1 VAARP
6 SLERPVPSV
15 LDSPSSLIAPRH
27 APYHRYVKASAV
39 SAPRKESGKRLAV
52 ARRGADA
59 ANAADAASLPQPGDT
74 IGDKY
79 SLVRTIGEGGMGVVF
94 EAMHLR
100 LRQRLAIKVVRP
112 DVPEFEE
119 VLARFD
125 REARVAAKLRSIH
138 SARVIDVDVLPN
150 GLPYMV
156 LEYLDGRDLGEELR
170 ETGPLPVEEAVDIAL
185 QVTDA
190 MAEAHSLGVVHR
202 DLKPSN
208 LFVCRVGGRRVIK
221 VLDFGISKHEGDG
234 ERITGSAAYFGT
246 PHYTAPEQLRSASS
260 ADGRSDVWSLGVI
273 LFELLTG
280 RLPFEGGATSV
291 IAKVVTEAAPRPTQ
305 YREDLPRELVRVVM
319 RALQRDPGERFA
331 TMGELAEALAPFGP
345 KQSVAAAVA
354 EAPRGRGR
362 LGEVLVADGMLS
374 PEDLERALAR
384 QRETGK
390 LLGRVLIEMELIT
403 QADLLAALATQHGV
417 IVTPEGPPSR
427 AMQAIHKETAER
439 EALTMNKQ
447 ERPPAKSSPRL
458 AIGLLV
464 GLPVAA
470 IAAIVLALCMR

>member
-1 VAARP
+1 
-6 SLERPVPSV
+6 
-15 LDSPSSLIAPRH
+15 
-27 APYHRYVKASAV
+27 
-39 SAPRKESGKRLAV
+39 
-52 ARRGADA
+52 
-59 ANAADAASLPQPGDT
+59 
-74 IGDKY
+74 
-79 SLVRTIGEGGMGVVF
+79 MGVVF

-112 DVPEFEE
+112 DVPEFDE

-156 LEYLDGRDLGEELR
+156 LEYLEGRDLGAELG
-170 ETGPLPVEEAVDIAL
+170 ETGPMPVEEAVDIAL
-185 QVTDA
+185 QVTGA
-190 MAEAHSLGVVHR
+190 MEEAHSLGIVHR

-208 LFVCRVGGRRVIK
+208 LFVCRVAGRRVIK

-246 PHYTAPEQLRSASS
+246 PHYTAPEQLRSASA
-260 ADGRSDVWSLGVI
+260 ADARSDVWSLGVI

-291 IAKVVTEAAPRPTQ
+291 IARVVTEAAPRPTQ
-305 YREDLPRELVRVVM
+305 YRADLPVELVRVVM
-319 RALQRDPGERFA
+319 HALKRDRGERFES
-331 TMGELAEALAPFGP
+331 MRELAEALAPFGP

-417 IVTPEGPPSR
+417 IVTPDAPPSR
-427 AMQAIHKETAER
+427 AVRAIQQETAAR
-439 EALTMNKQ
+439 EATTVNHQ
-447 ERPPAKSSPRL
+447 SHDAAKTPRRL
-458 AIGLLV
+458 VTGLLV
-464 GLPVAA
+464 GLPIAA
-470 IAAIVLALCMR
+470 IAAVVLALCLR